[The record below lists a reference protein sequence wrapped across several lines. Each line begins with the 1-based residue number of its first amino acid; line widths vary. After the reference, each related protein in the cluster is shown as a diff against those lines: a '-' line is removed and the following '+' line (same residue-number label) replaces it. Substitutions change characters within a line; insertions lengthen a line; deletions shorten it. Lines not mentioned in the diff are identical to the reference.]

1 MAGTFQC
8 TVVTPEAAVFDEQVT
23 YANVPA
29 HDGQIGFM
37 PHRAPILLQLG
48 KGKMTLDLASG
59 GHKAATI
66 DGGFAQMRGDRLTI
80 LTDKAAIS

>member
-8 TVVTPEAAVFDEQVT
+8 TVVTPEASVFDEQVT

-48 KGKMTLDLASG
+48 KGVMRLDLAG
-59 GHKAATI
+59 GGQKSADI

-80 LTDKAAIS
+80 LTDRAEIR